1 MFWEGLSLLRDKVG
15 GEHLSGRPGCLLG
28 GWGARFSPCLC
39 PPRLCKEWIQVPSP
53 EQFFQPLYV
62 SHSGDFRV
70 SALPPGQ
77 APRNLSSPGGVRAPG
92 VGPEP
97 PGPQPG
103 LGCRTCKVQEIIPV
117 GQTGCKNN
125 MTPGGISRPG
135 SPAGPQAGLLGLLS
149 GALDREVDG
158 ERVLGSLWPYLQNTR
173 ISR

>member
-70 SALPPGQ
+70 SALPPGTG
-77 APRNLSSPGGVRAPG
+77 PSKPLVPWGRTCTRCGPRAPG
-92 VGPEP
+92 APARPRLPHLQSAG
-97 PGPQPG
+97 
-103 LGCRTCKVQEIIPV
+103 
-117 GQTGCKNN
+117 NHS
-125 MTPGGISRPG
+125 GG
-135 SPAGPQAGLLGLLS
+135 A
-149 GALDREVDG
+149 DR
-158 ERVLGSLWPYLQNTR
+158 L
-173 ISR
+173 